1 MAPGS
6 AWAEV
11 LTLATKEGNKS
22 TDVTLAEEDRE
33 QVKAHK
39 TTLTEED
46 PEEDPDEDPEED
58 LLEIAKV
65 QFTT

>member
-11 LTLATKEGNKS
+11 LTLATKEGNES

-33 QVKAHK
+33 QGSSIGNGVYWQLGSSLYPKEY
-39 TTLTEED
+39 TGV
-46 PEEDPDEDPEED
+46 P
-58 LLEIAKV
+58 
-65 QFTT
+65 

>member
-11 LTLATKEGNKS
+11 LTLATKEGNES

-39 TTLTEED
+39 PGAIKTRPCDRRSDGHSLQGGTLERFCK
-46 PEEDPDEDPEED
+46 D
-58 LLEIAKV
+58 L
-65 QFTT
+65 